1 MSIKS
6 KIFIAMSLILILPFV
21 VLDIIDY
28 NHELAEVT
36 ERIKV
41 QIKNVVRINTVTN
54 QAFMWSRAAMR
65 DRLGDHFY
73 QLPENIQN
81 DLIMVGADGLDVTME
96 MLNQSLEDT
105 VIWYSWGEKIAT
117 YIENRGDYT
126 YTQLP
131 KDSLD
136 RKILAEGGEFYGV
149 VSWDGD
155 PEMYKPGTQV
165 FRGVFGVRILDKTPV
180 DLRGREIEFMAAC
193 ASCHLVDMGV
203 DPEKTMAVVSVAFD
217 MEHTLAN
224 AKKKLIVSIITVSL
238 MIVAIL
244 MVLLYLLNQM
254 IFKPIKALEDSFRD
268 IAQGDGDLTQR
279 LPVTRRD
286 EVGRVAD
293 LFNQFMGNISG
304 KNNN

>member
-165 FRGVFGVRILDKTPV
+165 FRGVFGVRIL
-180 DLRGREIEFMAAC
+180 
-193 ASCHLVDMGV
+193 
-203 DPEKTMAVVSVAFD
+203 
-217 MEHTLAN
+217 
-224 AKKKLIVSIITVSL
+224 
-238 MIVAIL
+238 
-244 MVLLYLLNQM
+244 
-254 IFKPIKALEDSFRD
+254 
-268 IAQGDGDLTQR
+268 
-279 LPVTRRD
+279 
-286 EVGRVAD
+286 
-293 LFNQFMGNISG
+293 
-304 KNNN
+304 